1 VRKTLIDYNIQRI
14 RKEAEVENENKKLSS
29 TLEVEKERLLVDR
42 AEKEKV
48 LEANKKLIADCERTD
63 ARYASASATASKNS
77 QTVGKLERKV
87 ESQQL
92 QLQIAKYK
100 SCEVVNGDGVGQ
112 PSATQAEVTSLIAQ
126 VERLGAEMLKKSDL
140 TEITQELCNEVCEKQ
155 KEETSRVHAEFLA
168 ILAQENAAMAKRVD
182 SLTGMVSEIGT
193 CIPQLMGP
201 QGPREARAEPAA
213 EVLKFT
219 PGGLRLK
226 FVSAAEQA
234 HADEACGLV
243 DFCRRKRRGMLRRT
257 RLMQL
262 FAAGEAK
269 RGFYDAHRAFSDWKG
284 FVLQS
289 VLEDKKAFARA
300 GKVPSRYR
308 YSADLDKAELVA
320 KMVEWLEHCDTN
332 ADVDADNHPGL
343 WHNPGANHLH

>member
-1 VRKTLIDYNIQRI
+1 MRKTLIDYNIQRI

-126 VERLGAEMLKKSDL
+126 VERLW
-140 TEITQELCNEVCEKQ
+140 ELRC
-155 KEETSRVHAEFLA
+155 
-168 ILAQENAAMAKRVD
+168 
-182 SLTGMVSEIGT
+182 
-193 CIPQLMGP
+193 
-201 QGPREARAEPAA
+201 
-213 EVLKFT
+213 
-219 PGGLRLK
+219 
-226 FVSAAEQA
+226 
-234 HADEACGLV
+234 
-243 DFCRRKRRGMLRRT
+243 
-257 RLMQL
+257 
-262 FAAGEAK
+262 
-269 RGFYDAHRAFSDWKG
+269 
-284 FVLQS
+284 
-289 VLEDKKAFARA
+289 
-300 GKVPSRYR
+300 
-308 YSADLDKAELVA
+308 
-320 KMVEWLEHCDTN
+320 
-332 ADVDADNHPGL
+332 
-343 WHNPGANHLH
+343 